1 MPKALHGGITMP
13 VKPRPEIDRDTLPPV
28 LREFAGYK
36 LGIENCSART
46 VEEYLLDL
54 RTFFRY
60 MSAMRNGQKPYGD
73 DFEKIDITKIDLAF
87 VGSIKTEEIYEFLF
101 YAGSERLN
109 GWSAKARKL
118 SAIKVFYKYL
128 VTKRKVLE
136 KNPAIDIDA
145 PKKERTLPKFLS
157 LDESVALLN
166 AISSDTESKN
176 TKRDFAIATL
186 FLNCG
191 MRLSELCGIDLR
203 DVDDSL
209 RSVRVFGK
217 GAKERIIYLN
227 DACREALS
235 EYLQVRNLNLD
246 SSTSAEPALFLSSR
260 GQRISDKTVQWMI
273 AKYLKMAGLESKGYS
288 VHKLRHTAA
297 TLMYQSGNVDVRVL
311 KDILGHEQLNTTQI
325 YTHISDEQMENAMAQ
340 NPLAKVKP
348 AQNTKE

>member
-1 MPKALHGGITMP
+1 MP
-13 VKPRPEIDRDTLPPV
+13 VKPRAEIDRDTLPPL

-36 LGIENCSART
+36 LGIENCSKRT
-46 VEEYLLDL
+46 VDEYLLDL

-60 MSAMRNGQKPYGD
+60 MTAIRSGLPPYGEH
-73 DFEKIDITKIDLAF
+73 FEEIDILTVDLAF

-118 SAIKVFYKYL
+118 SAIKALYKYL

-145 PKKERTLPKFLS
+145 PKKERTLPKHLS
-157 LDESVALLN
+157 VDDSVALLD
-166 AISSDTESKN
+166 AIRSDTDSKN
-176 TKRDFAIATL
+176 RKRDFAIATL

-203 DVDDSL
+203 DLDDSL
-209 RSVRVFGK
+209 RSLRVFGK
-217 GAKERIIYLN
+217 GAKERIVYLN
-227 DACREALS
+227 VACREALHD
-235 EYLQVRNLNLD
+235 YLQVRSLNLD
-246 SSTSAEPALFLSSR
+246 SSVSIEPALFLSSR

-273 AKYLKMAGLESKGYS
+273 GKYLKIAGLESKGYS

-325 YTHISDEQMENAMAQ
+325 YTHISDEQMENAMEQ
-340 NPLAKVKP
+340 NPLAKVNSK
-348 AQNTKE
+348 AK

>member
-1 MPKALHGGITMP
+1 MP
-13 VKPRPEIDRDTLPPV
+13 VKPRQEIDKSTLPGV
-28 LREFAGYK
+28 LTEFAGYK

-60 MSAMRNGQKPYGD
+60 LLAVKNKISLYGD
-73 DFEKIDITKIDLAF
+73 DFEKIDISTIDIEF
-87 VGSIKTEEIYEFLF
+87 VKSIKTEDIYEFLF
-101 YAGSERLN
+101 YTGADRLN

-118 SAIKVFYKYL
+118 SSIKVFFKYL
-128 VTKRKVLE
+128 VTKRKVIE
-136 KNPAIDIDA
+136 KNPAIDIDT
-145 PKKERTLPKFLS
+145 PKKEKTLPKFLS
-157 LDESVALLN
+157 VDESLALLD

-203 DVDDSL
+203 DLDDSL
-209 RSVRVFGK
+209 RSLRVFGK
-217 GAKERIIYLN
+217 GAKERIVYLN
-227 DACREALS
+227 SACKEALT
-235 EYLQVRNLNLD
+235 EYLKVRNLNLD
-246 SSTSAEPALFLSSR
+246 SKGSAEPALFLSSR

-273 AKYLKMAGLESKGYS
+273 GKYLKIAGLESKGYS

-340 NPLAKVKP
+340 NPLAKITNQRK
-348 AQNTKE
+348 QTKDE

>member
-1 MPKALHGGITMP
+1 MPTT
-13 VKPRPEIDRDTLPPV
+13 PRREIDRETLPPA

-46 VEEYLLDL
+46 VDEYLLDL

-60 MSAMRNGQKPYGD
+60 MSAIRNGIQPFGD
-73 DFEKIDITKIDLAF
+73 EFESIDIAQIDLAF
-87 VGSIKTEEIYEFLF
+87 IGSIKTEEIYEFLF
-101 YAGSERLN
+101 YAGAERLN

-145 PKKERTLPKFLS
+145 PKKERTLPKVLS
-157 LDESVALLN
+157 LDESMALLD
-166 AISSDTESKN
+166 AIASDPDSRSV
-176 TKRDFAIATL
+176 KRDFAIATL

-203 DVDDSL
+203 DLDDSL
-209 RSVRVFGK
+209 RSLRVFGK

-227 DACREALS
+227 QSCRAALQ
-235 EYLQVRNLNLD
+235 EYLSVRSLSLD
-246 SSTSAEPALFLSSR
+246 GKAAAEPALFLSSR

-273 AKYLKMAGLESKGYS
+273 GKYLKIAGLESKGYS

-340 NPLAKVKP
+340 NPLARVKP
-348 AQNTKE
+348 KKTTTKEEE

>member
-1 MPKALHGGITMP
+1 MP
-13 VKPRPEIDRDTLPPV
+13 VKPRQEIDKSTIPGV

-54 RTFFRY
+54 RTFLRY
-60 MSAMRNGQKPYGD
+60 MIATKNGIIPYGD
-73 DFEKIDITKIDLAF
+73 EFEQIDISVIDLDF
-87 VGSIKTEEIYEFLF
+87 VKNIKTEEIYEFLF
-101 YAGSERLN
+101 YAGADRLN
-109 GWSAKARKL
+109 GWAAKARKL
-118 SAIKVFYKYL
+118 TSIKSFYKYL
-128 VTKRKVLE
+128 VTKRKVMD
-136 KNPAIDIDA
+136 KNPAIDIDT
-145 PKKERTLPKFLS
+145 PKKERKLPKYLS
-157 LDESVALLN
+157 VDESLALLDAIN
-166 AISSDTESKN
+166 ADTESKN

-203 DVDDSL
+203 DLDDNL
-209 RSVRVFGK
+209 RSLRVFGK
-217 GAKERIIYLN
+217 GAKERIVYLN
-227 DACREALS
+227 SACKDAIS
-235 EYLQVRNLNLD
+235 DYLKVRNINLD
-246 SSTSAEPALFLSSR
+246 SRTSAEPALFLSSR
-260 GQRISDKTVQWMI
+260 GNRISDKTVQWMI
-273 AKYLKMAGLESKGYS
+273 GKYLKLAGLESKGYS

-348 AQNTKE
+348 KKDK

>member
-1 MPKALHGGITMP
+1 MP
-13 VKPRPEIDRDTLPPV
+13 VKPRQEVDKSTLPAV

-60 MSAMRNGQKPYGD
+60 MIAIKEGITPYGD
-73 DFEKIDITKIDLAF
+73 DFEEIDITAIDLDF
-87 VGSIKTEEIYEFLF
+87 VKNIKTEEIYEFLF

-109 GWSAKARKL
+109 GWAAKARKL
-118 SAIKVFYKYL
+118 TSIKSFYKYI

-136 KNPAIDIDA
+136 KNPAIDIDS

-157 LDESVALLN
+157 IDESLALLDAIN
-166 AISSDTESKN
+166 ADTESKN

-203 DVDDSL
+203 DLDDSL
-209 RSVRVFGK
+209 RSLRVFGK

-227 DACREALS
+227 SACKEALS
-235 EYLQVRNLNLD
+235 EYLKVRNLNLD

-273 AKYLKMAGLESKGYS
+273 GKYLKLAGLESKGYS

-340 NPLAKVKP
+340 NPLAKVK
-348 AQNTKE
+348 AKKTNESN

>member
-1 MPKALHGGITMP
+1 MP
-13 VKPRPEIDRDTLPPV
+13 VKPRQEVDKSTLPAV

-60 MSAMRNGQKPYGD
+60 MIAIKEGITPYGD
-73 DFEKIDITKIDLAF
+73 DFEEIDITAIDLDF
-87 VGSIKTEEIYEFLF
+87 VKNIKTEEIYEFLF

-109 GWSAKARKL
+109 GWAAKARKL
-118 SAIKVFYKYL
+118 TSIKSFYKYL

-136 KNPAIDIDA
+136 KNPAIDIDS

-157 LDESVALLN
+157 IDESLALLDAIN
-166 AISSDTESKN
+166 ADTESKN

-203 DVDDSL
+203 DLDDSL
-209 RSVRVFGK
+209 RSLRVFGK

-227 DACREALS
+227 SACKEALS
-235 EYLQVRNLNLD
+235 EYLKVRNLNLD

-273 AKYLKMAGLESKGYS
+273 GKYLKLAGLESKGYS

-340 NPLAKVKP
+340 NPLAKVK
-348 AQNTKE
+348 AKKTKESN

>member
-1 MPKALHGGITMP
+1 MP
-13 VKPRPEIDRDTLPPV
+13 VKPRQEIDKSTLPGI

-54 RTFFRY
+54 RTFLRY
-60 MSAMRNGQKPYGD
+60 LIAQKNGIVPYGD
-73 DFEKIDITKIDLAF
+73 EFEKIDISVIDIEF
-87 VGSIKTEEIYEFLF
+87 VKNIKTEEIYEFLF

-118 SAIKVFYKYL
+118 SSIKVFFKYL
-128 VTKRKVLE
+128 VTKRKLLE
-136 KNPAIDIDA
+136 KNPAIDIDT
-145 PKKERTLPKFLS
+145 PKKERTLPKHLS
-157 LDESVALLN
+157 IDESLALLD

-176 TKRDFAIATL
+176 VKRDFAIATL

-203 DVDDSL
+203 DLDDSL
-209 RSVRVFGK
+209 RSLRVLGK
-217 GAKERIIYLN
+217 GAKERIVYLN
-227 DACREALS
+227 QACQDAIS
-235 EYLQVRNLNLD
+235 EYLKVRSLSLNG
-246 SSTSAEPALFLSSR
+246 SSSAEPALFLSSR

-273 AKYLKMAGLESKGYS
+273 GKYLKLAGLDSKGYS

-297 TLMYQSGNVDVRVL
+297 TLMYQSGHVDVRVL

-340 NPLAKVKP
+340 NPLAKIKP
-348 AQNTKE
+348 KKKSPDTDE

>member
-1 MPKALHGGITMP
+1 MFD
-13 VKPRPEIDRDTLPPV
+13 E
-28 LREFAGYK
+28 
-36 LGIENCSART
+36 
-46 VEEYLLDL
+46 
-54 RTFFRY
+54 
-60 MSAMRNGQKPYGD
+60 
-73 DFEKIDITKIDLAF
+73 
-87 VGSIKTEEIYEFLF
+87 GSD
-101 YAGSERLN
+101 RLN

-145 PKKERTLPKFLS
+145 PKKERTLPKYLS
-157 LDESVALLN
+157 LNESVALLD
-166 AISSDTESKN
+166 AIASDTESKN

-203 DVDDSL
+203 DLDDSL
-209 RSVRVFGK
+209 RSLRVFGK
-217 GAKERIIYLN
+217 GSKERIIYLN
-227 DACREALS
+227 AACREALS

-246 SSTSAEPALFLSSR
+246 SSTAAEPALFLSSR
-260 GQRISDKTVQWMI
+260 GQRISNKTVQWMI
-273 AKYLKMAGLESKGYS
+273 GKYLKIAGLESKGYS

-325 YTHISDEQMENAMAQ
+325 YTHISDEQMENAMEQ
-340 NPLAKVKP
+340 NPLAKIK
-348 AQNTKE
+348 ANSKK

>member
-1 MPKALHGGITMP
+1 MPTT
-13 VKPRPEIDRDTLPPV
+13 PRREIDRESLPGI

-46 VEEYLLDL
+46 VDEYLLDM

-60 MSAMRNGQKPYGD
+60 LLAIKKGIKPYGD
-73 DFEKIDITKIDLAF
+73 EFEHIDITCVDLDF
-87 VGSIKTEEIYEFLF
+87 VRNIKTEDIYEFLF

-118 SAIKVFYKYL
+118 TSIKSFYKYL

-136 KNPAIDIDA
+136 KNPAIDIDS
-145 PKKERTLPKFLS
+145 PKKERTLPKYLS
-157 LDESVALLN
+157 LNESVALLD
-166 AISSDTESKN
+166 AIVSDTESKH
-176 TKRDFAIATL
+176 TKRDFAIVTL

-203 DVDDSL
+203 DIDESL
-209 RSVRVFGK
+209 RSLRVFGK

-227 DACREALS
+227 AACREALQ
-235 EYLQVRNLNLD
+235 EYLKVRSLSLD
-246 SSTSAEPALFLSSR
+246 SSTSAESALFLSGR
-260 GQRISDKTVQWMI
+260 GNRISEKTVQWMVG
-273 AKYLKMAGLESKGYS
+273 KYLKLAGLESKGYS

-340 NPLAKVKP
+340 NPLAKIKP
-348 AQNTKE
+348 PKAQKKREEE

>member
-1 MPKALHGGITMP
+1 MPA
-13 VKPRPEIDRDTLPPV
+13 KPRQEIDKSTLPGV

-36 LGIENCSART
+36 LGIENCSTRT

-60 MSAMRNGQKPYGD
+60 MIAQKSGILPHGD
-73 DFEKIDITKIDLAF
+73 DFEEIDISFVDLDF
-87 VGSIKTEEIYEFLF
+87 VKSIKTEEIYEFLF
-101 YAGSERLN
+101 YAGTERLN

-118 SAIKVFYKYL
+118 SSIKVFYKYL

-136 KNPAIDIDA
+136 KNPAIDIDT

-157 LDESVALLN
+157 VDESLTLLN
-166 AISSDTESKN
+166 VISSDTESKN
-176 TKRDFAIATL
+176 VKRDFAIATL

-203 DVDDSL
+203 DLDDSL
-209 RSVRVFGK
+209 RSLRVFGK
-217 GAKERIIYLN
+217 GAKERIVYLN
-227 DACREALS
+227 SACQEALT
-235 EYLQVRNLNLD
+235 EYLKVRSLNLN

-273 AKYLKMAGLESKGYS
+273 GKYLKMAGLESKGYS

-325 YTHISDEQMENAMAQ
+325 YTHISDEQMETAMAQ

-348 AQNTKE
+348 QKTAKKYDE

>member
-1 MPKALHGGITMP
+1 MP
-13 VKPRPEIDRDTLPPV
+13 VKPRQEVDKSTLPAV

-60 MSAMRNGQKPYGD
+60 MIAIKEGITPYGD
-73 DFEKIDITKIDLAF
+73 DFEEIDITAIDLDF
-87 VGSIKTEEIYEFLF
+87 VKNIKTEEIYEFLF

-109 GWSAKARKL
+109 GWAAKARKL
-118 SAIKVFYKYL
+118 TSIKSFYKYL

-136 KNPAIDIDA
+136 KNPAIDIDS
-145 PKKERTLPKFLS
+145 PKKECTLPKFLS
-157 LDESVALLN
+157 IDESLALLDAIN
-166 AISSDTESKN
+166 ADTESKN

-203 DVDDSL
+203 DLDDSL
-209 RSVRVFGK
+209 RSLRVFGK

-227 DACREALS
+227 SACKEALS
-235 EYLQVRNLNLD
+235 EYLKVRNLNLD

-273 AKYLKMAGLESKGYS
+273 GKYLKLAGLESKGYS

-340 NPLAKVKP
+340 NPLAKVK
-348 AQNTKE
+348 AKKTNESN

>member
-1 MPKALHGGITMP
+1 MP
-13 VKPRPEIDRDTLPPV
+13 VKPRQEVDKSTLPAV

-60 MSAMRNGQKPYGD
+60 MIATKEGITPYGD
-73 DFEKIDITKIDLAF
+73 DFEEIDITTIGLDF
-87 VGSIKTEEIYEFLF
+87 VKNIKTEEIYEFLF

-109 GWSAKARKL
+109 GWAAKARKL
-118 SAIKVFYKYL
+118 TSIKSFYKYL
-128 VTKRKVLE
+128 VTKRKLLE
-136 KNPAIDIDA
+136 KNPAIDIDS

-157 LDESVALLN
+157 IDESLALLDAIN
-166 AISSDTESKN
+166 ADTESKN

-203 DVDDSL
+203 DLDDSL
-209 RSVRVFGK
+209 RSLRVFGK

-227 DACREALS
+227 SACKEALS
-235 EYLQVRNLNLD
+235 EYLKVRNLNLD

-273 AKYLKMAGLESKGYS
+273 AKYLKLAGLESKGYS

-348 AQNTKE
+348 KKTLNK